1 MHQHLGAP
9 LGRNSRPPFLKGP
22 TSSFFFVSTEIT
34 GSPRESCSKVL
45 KLGVAV
51 RVFRPR
57 QGLAIGL
64 QAIAHVVEQF
74 GDHAMADPLA
84 LQCRRQLTHALAGPA
99 AGTRDPHG
107 WSAPP
112 AGPSPRAS
120 SGHARRC
127 ASGSRM
133 ADAALRGP
141 YGRLAQLPYAAAN
154 RPARS
159 SGGPCNRCLA
169 TTPGRR
175 RLSGKHQ
182 PPHPL
187 VHNGGNRLVTSLNRS
202 FNYHPLSIAEHV
214 VKVRLFRDNSLGG
227 IIYPNS
233 AGFTSV
239 LV

>member
-1 MHQHLGAP
+1 MH
-9 LGRNSRPPFLKGP
+9 
-22 TSSFFFVSTEIT
+22 
-34 GSPRESCSKVL
+34 GSKCSNF
-45 KLGVAV
+45 AV

-64 QAIAHVVEQF
+64 QAPMSWSSSAT
-74 GDHAMADPLA
+74 MLADLVPLA
-84 LQCRRQLTHALAGPA
+84 LQCRRQLTHALAGRQRGLGIPTAGRLHQPVQVLAQARVMLDGALPA
-99 AGTRDPHG
+99 A
-107 WSAPP
+107 SK
-112 AGPSPRAS
+112 
-120 SGHARRC
+120 
-127 ASGSRM
+127 M

-175 RLSGKHQ
+175 RLSGHQ

-214 VKVRLFRDNSLGG
+214 VLKNKLFRDSSLPWRAAWPAA
-227 IIYPNS
+227 I
-233 AGFTSV
+233 
-239 LV
+239 

>member
-1 MHQHLGAP
+1 
-9 LGRNSRPPFLKGP
+9 
-22 TSSFFFVSTEIT
+22 
-34 GSPRESCSKVL
+34 
-45 KLGVAV
+45 
-51 RVFRPR
+51 
-57 QGLAIGL
+57 
-64 QAIAHVVEQF
+64 
-74 GDHAMADPLA
+74 
-84 LQCRRQLTHALAGPA
+84 
-99 AGTRDPHG
+99 
-107 WSAPP
+107 
-112 AGPSPRAS
+112 
-120 SGHARRC
+120 
-127 ASGSRM
+127 M

-214 VKVRLFRDNSLGG
+214 VKNQLFRDSSLESYRRKE
-227 IIYPNS
+227 IVMTEI
-233 AGFTSV
+233 
-239 LV
+239 